1 MSTAIETSRKFRSTP
16 IVDPLP
22 NGWEPQGKDHRDHGF
37 EPLAAFQ
44 ELREEHE
51 NLRFALFSG
60 GYDSLVAVHYAMERG
75 EADAVLHANTLTA
88 IPENTEFVKQVC
100 QAYGWP
106 LEIIDSPKTL
116 EQFCLTTNNGDP
128 YGFPSGA
135 AHTVAFRWFK
145 ERAFR
150 IAAKQNPARKP
161 DLITGV
167 RQAESERRMRTVSAE
182 VQEVDRFIWKAPLWK
197 KSDQWMADYMVEH
210 GLPRSIVVEVLD
222 RSGDCFCG
230 AFADRY
236 EELDRLQN
244 PWDETHL
251 DHGKMVQ
258 CRKWFGV
265 PRLATFEEALQDHHD
280 WLMAVE
286 EQVQEEIGTR
296 DGYCFW
302 GHFEDGSEALRRVK
316 AESDPCQVNLC
327 EACSD
332 GQGEP
337 HWRERRMERET
348 NDSETEEDSDG
359 R

>member
-1 MSTAIETSRKFRSTP
+1 MATEIETSRQYRETP
-16 IVDPLP
+16 ILGSTTPT
-22 NGWEPQGKDHRDHGF
+22 GWEPEGTDHRDQCF
-37 EPLAAFQ
+37 EPQAEF
-44 ELREEHE
+44 EVIREDNE
-51 NLRFALFSG
+51 NLRFVLFSG
-60 GYDSLVAVHYAMERG
+60 GYDSLVAVHYAMEQG

-88 IPENTEFVKQVC
+88 IPENTEFVIEVC

-106 LEIIDSPKTL
+106 LRIIDSPKTL
-116 EQFCLTTNNGDP
+116 KQFALTTNNGDP
-128 YGFPSGA
+128 YGFPNGA

-150 IAAKQNPARKP
+150 QAAKANPARKP

-197 KSDQWMADYMVEH
+197 KSDQWMADYMAEH

-236 EELDRLQN
+236 QELDRLQN
-244 PWDETHL
+244 PWDERHT
-251 DHGKMVQ
+251 DHQAMVML
-258 CRKWFGV
+258 RKRFGV
-265 PRLATFEEALQDHHD
+265 PRLAQFEDALQDHHD

-286 EQVQEEIGTR
+286 SQVQERIGSSE
-296 DGYCFW
+296 GYCFW
-302 GHFEDGSEALRRVK
+302 GHFEDGSAALRRAK
-316 AESDPCQVNLC
+316 AESDQCQVMLC
-327 EACSD
+327 ESCEE

-337 HWRERRMERET
+337 HWLDGIET
-348 NDSETEEDSDG
+348 KSPEDTDQT
-359 R
+359 